1 MASGTRKRAVTV
13 LQDYRM
19 WEQYIGGDDQVALRK
34 CAQGVLV
41 ALKRCSLD
49 AAEGEIARASNR
61 HRLDRDR
68 VARALIRL
76 AQGIE
81 PEADSNATAVARY
94 EWGALLPQRR

>member
-1 MASGTRKRAVTV
+1 MTV

-19 WEQYIGGDDQVALRK
+19 RNQYIGGDEQVALRQR
-34 CAQGVLV
+34 AQGVLV

-61 HRLDRDR
+61 HRLDSDR
-68 VARALIRL
+68 VARALLRL
-76 AQGIE
+76 AQDIE

-94 EWGALLPQRR
+94 EWGALLPQRS

>member
-1 MASGTRKRAVTV
+1 MTA
-13 LQDYRM
+13 LQDCRM
-19 WEQYIGGDDQVALRK
+19 WEQYFGGDQQVAMQ

-49 AAEGEIARASNR
+49 AAEGELARASDR

-68 VARALIRL
+68 VARALVRL
-76 AQGIE
+76 AQDIE

>member
-1 MASGTRKRAVTV
+1 
-13 LQDYRM
+13 M
-19 WEQYIGGDDQVALRK
+19 WEQHIGCDEQVALRQ
-34 CAQGVLV
+34 CGRGVLV

-68 VARALIRL
+68 VARALVRL
-76 AQGIE
+76 AQDIE

>member
-1 MASGTRKRAVTV
+1 
-13 LQDYRM
+13 M
-19 WEQYIGGDDQVALRK
+19 WEQHIGGDEQVALRR

-68 VARALIRL
+68 VARALVRL
-76 AQGIE
+76 AQDIE

>member
-1 MASGTRKRAVTV
+1 MANGSMNRAVTA

-19 WEQYIGGDDQVALRK
+19 WEQHIGGDEQVALRQ
-34 CAQGVLV
+34 CAQGVLA

-68 VARALIRL
+68 VARALVRL
-76 AQGIE
+76 AQDIE

-94 EWGALLPQRR
+94 EWSALLPQRR

>member
-1 MASGTRKRAVTV
+1 MTV

-19 WEQYIGGDDQVALRK
+19 RNQYIGGDEQVALRQR
-34 CAQGVLV
+34 AQGVLV

-61 HRLDRDR
+61 HRLDSDR
-68 VARALIRL
+68 VARALLRL
-76 AQGIE
+76 AQDIE